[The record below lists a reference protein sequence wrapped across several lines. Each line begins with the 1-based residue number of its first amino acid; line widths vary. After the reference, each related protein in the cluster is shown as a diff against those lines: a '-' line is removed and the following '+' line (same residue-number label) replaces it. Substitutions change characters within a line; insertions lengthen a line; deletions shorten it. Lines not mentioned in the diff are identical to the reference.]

1 MAKKPY
7 TDDISFILTD
17 KSFNQ
22 DVYETTYKS
31 SYGRF
36 HQDDNNKSCNNLK
49 FYQNYVTNNLTNY
62 KYSYNNY
69 HKNIHLE
76 NYLKTSQD
84 NKPSKNPKLVCPNCI
99 NENIL
104 KAKSL
109 NRLKRNK
116 IYETEY
122 FEDKMKLIHEN
133 KKKDDIKNREN
144 RAKDT
149 YISLFKNRD
158 RSAQQFNNIETK
170 NKGNGYFGHNIEYGM
185 LRCRNRELKNDK
197 KLFGLYLLDKTE
209 NKNSNDINI
218 NTNHKEKANNLKTNK
233 SWLGPKN
240 YLLDKNEYS
249 FIINKQMEKDDKKTK
264 KERYEKIKEEKNYL
278 NAQLN
283 KEKSDINKEICCK
296 NKRRY
301 EMNKINSNLLISKK
315 IEEYKRKR
323 SKKHEK
329 DCISLICKK
338 QLDEMVRRFRQKR
351 LNNINVEKENKKIS
365 EEKKL
370 KNKKD
375 KILMNR
381 NYEGLVFTGTEQKSC
396 ENCNRL
402 YPKNVLSYMYYTFN
416 EQQKDDKNL

>member
-7 TDDISFILTD
+7 TDDISLILTD

-22 DVYETTYKS
+22 DIYETTYKS

-36 HQDDNNKSCNNLK
+36 HPEDSNKSYNNLK
-49 FYQNYVTNNLTNY
+49 FYPNCATNNLTNF

-69 HKNIHLE
+69 HKNKHLE

-84 NKPSKNPKLVCPNCI
+84 NKPSKNPKLVCPNCV

-104 KAKSL
+104 KAKSIT
-109 NRLKRNK
+109 RLKRNN

-122 FEDKMKLIHEN
+122 FEDKMKSIHEN
-133 KKKDDIKNREN
+133 KKKDDIKKREN

-158 RSAQQFNNIETK
+158 RSAQQYNNIAIK
-170 NKGNGYFGHNIEYGM
+170 NKGNDYFGHNIEYGM

-197 KLFGLYLLDKTE
+197 KLFGLYLLDKSQ
-209 NKNSNDINI
+209 NKSNNNI
-218 NTNHKEKANNLKTNK
+218 GPNAKTNYLKTNK
-233 SWLGPKN
+233 SWIGPKN

-278 NAQLN
+278 NAQLK
-283 KEKSDINKEICCK
+283 KEKCDINKEICCK
-296 NKRRY
+296 NKRRN

-315 IEEYKRKR
+315 IEEYRKKRIKKR
-323 SKKHEK
+323 EK

-338 QLDEMVRRFRQKR
+338 QLEEMVRRFRQKR
-351 LNNINVEKENKKIS
+351 LNNINVEKENKKMS

-416 EQQKDDKNL
+416 EQQNNDKNI

>member
-1 MAKKPY
+1 M
-7 TDDISFILTD
+7 
-17 KSFNQ
+17 
-22 DVYETTYKS
+22 
-31 SYGRF
+31 
-36 HQDDNNKSCNNLK
+36 
-49 FYQNYVTNNLTNY
+49 
-62 KYSYNNY
+62 
-69 HKNIHLE
+69 
-76 NYLKTSQD
+76 
-84 NKPSKNPKLVCPNCI
+84 
-99 NENIL
+99 
-104 KAKSL
+104 

-158 RSAQQFNNIETK
+158 RSAQQLNNIETK

-197 KLFGLYLLDKTE
+197 KLFGLYLLDKSQ
-209 NKNSNDINI
+209 NKSNNNIGPNEKTNS
-218 NTNHKEKANNLKTNK
+218 LKTNK
-233 SWLGPKN
+233 SWIGPKN

-278 NAQLN
+278 NAQLK
-283 KEKSDINKEICCK
+283 KEKCDINKEICCK
-296 NKRRY
+296 NKRRN

-315 IEEYKRKR
+315 IEEYRKKRIKKR
-323 SKKHEK
+323 EK

-338 QLDEMVRRFRQKR
+338 QLEEMVRRFRQKR
-351 LNNINVEKENKKIS
+351 LNNINVEKENKKMS

-416 EQQKDDKNL
+416 EQQNNDKNI

>member
-1 MAKKPY
+1 MAKKPC
-7 TDDISFILTD
+7 TDDISLILTD

-36 HQDDNNKSCNNLK
+36 HPEDSNKSYNNLK
-49 FYQNYVTNNLTNY
+49 FCQNYDTNNLTNF

-69 HKNIHLE
+69 HKNKQLE

-84 NKPSKNPKLVCPNCI
+84 NKPPKNPKLVCPNCV

-104 KAKSL
+104 KAKSIT
-109 NRLKRNK
+109 RLKKNN

-122 FEDKMKLIHEN
+122 FEDKMKSIHEN
-133 KKKDDIKNREN
+133 KKKDDIKKREN

-158 RSAQQFNNIETK
+158 RSAQQYNNIATK
-170 NKGNGYFGHNIEYGM
+170 NKGNDYFGHNIEYGM

-197 KLFGLYLLDKTE
+197 KLFGLYLLDKSK
-209 NKNSNDINI
+209 NKSNNNI
-218 NTNHKEKANNLKTNK
+218 GPNEKTNYLKTNK
-233 SWLGPKN
+233 SWIGPKN

-249 FIINKQMEKDDKKTK
+249 FIISKQMEKDDKKTK

-278 NAQLN
+278 NAQLK
-283 KEKSDINKEICCK
+283 KEKCDINKEICCK
-296 NKRRY
+296 NKRRN

-315 IEEYKRKR
+315 IEEYRKKRIKKR
-323 SKKHEK
+323 EK

-338 QLDEMVRRFRQKR
+338 QLEEMVRRFRQKR
-351 LNNINVEKENKKIS
+351 LNNINVEKENKKMS

-416 EQQKDDKNL
+416 EQQNNDKNI

>member
-7 TDDISFILTD
+7 KDDISLILTD

-36 HQDDNNKSCNNLK
+36 HPEDSHKSYNNLK
-49 FYQNYVTNNLTNY
+49 YCQNYQTNNLTNF

-69 HKNIHLE
+69 HKNKQLE

-84 NKPSKNPKLVCPNCI
+84 NKPSKNPKLVCPNCV

-104 KAKSL
+104 KAKSI
-109 NRLKRNK
+109 NRLKKNN

-122 FEDKMKLIHEN
+122 FEDKMKSIHEN
-133 KKKDDIKNREN
+133 KKKDDIKKREN

-158 RSAQQFNNIETK
+158 RSAQQYNNIATK
-170 NKGNGYFGHNIEYGM
+170 NKGNDYFGHNIEYGM

-197 KLFGLYLLDKTE
+197 KLFGLYLLDKSQ
-209 NKNSNDINI
+209 NKSNNNI
-218 NTNHKEKANNLKTNK
+218 VPNEKTNYLKTNK
-233 SWLGPKN
+233 SWIGPKN

-278 NAQLN
+278 NAQLR
-283 KEKSDINKEICCK
+283 KEKCDINKEICCK
-296 NKRRY
+296 NKKRN

-315 IEEYKRKR
+315 IEEYRKKRIKKR
-323 SKKHEK
+323 EK

-338 QLDEMVRRFRQKR
+338 QLEEMVRRFRQKR
-351 LNNINVEKENKKIS
+351 LNNINVEKENKKMS

-416 EQQKDDKNL
+416 EQQNNDKNI